1 MQLLQHRANAHVTV
15 EEIARRTRVSRD
27 FIVNLEEGN
36 YAKLPA
42 DQFCLWEIERL
53 CFEYDIDPEPIK
65 ELFEQESRAAGRETG
80 SLLATPASRA
90 DSAAGRNVL
99 APMGLATEEDSAHS
113 LYSLPG
119 LLIGILVVAI
129 LVLVASA
136 FFYQQSQ
143 RNKPTTTHTQPQ
155 MDVAQHI
162 KPRRPPPDLLQI
174 PPH

>member
-1 MQLLQHRANAHVTV
+1 
-15 EEIARRTRVSRD
+15 
-27 FIVNLEEGN
+27 
-36 YAKLPA
+36 
-42 DQFCLWEIERL
+42 
-53 CFEYDIDPEPIK
+53 
-65 ELFEQESRAAGRETG
+65 
-80 SLLATPASRA
+80 
-90 DSAAGRNVL
+90 
-99 APMGLATEEDSAHS
+99 MGLATEEDSAHS

-162 KPRRPPPDLLQI
+162 KPRRPPLDLLQI
-174 PPH
+174 PTN